1 MIRKIIYFFPVQ
13 LLLVHL
19 KKNQFLL
26 LFWLLYFLIITR
38 SVAVKYG
45 IPYLFLAPE
54 YLGETGFWS
63 YFIMGFSLGGF
74 TMAFHISSYIMNS
87 HRFPFIATL
96 NKPFFRYT
104 VNNSIIP
111 FVFILTYIYQVFN
124 YYYDTPEFNVW
135 NITKYIVAFILG
147 FNTFILLA
155 FTYFITRNKN
165 LFGLFN
171 LAPSSEDDAIEPVS
185 MTLHKKTHW
194 YDFFKNDRTWYV
206 RSYFDLPFKIKL
218 ARKVSHYDKE
228 MLVKVFKQNHLNASL
243 FELAIVISLILLGLF
258 RDYPLVQIP
267 AAASLTLLFTMFI
280 MLNSAFH
287 SWLRGWTITVFI
299 ALVLLI
305 NYLSQFPEFNYA
317 NKIYG
322 FDYNRPPQKYSNE
335 LIEKIKSDTLSFA
348 EDWLATLEILEK
360 WKEKNTADNNKKPK
374 MVLLNVS
381 GGGTRSALWVMRVL
395 QIADSVTNGQF
406 MPCTQLISGSSG
418 GMIGA
423 AYYRELYRR
432 KMMGENINL
441 KSPLY
446 LENISKDLLNPITFS
461 IATNDFFIR
470 LKKFKFNGQEYT
482 RDRGYEFERQLA
494 VNLQAFDTTTF
505 GFYKKYEK
513 KAIIPMMVF
522 SPTILNDGR
531 RFLLSPTGVSYLM
544 NNYPK
549 PNVTNKPTLE
559 SIEARRLFSNQNID
573 NLKFTSVIRMS
584 ATFPYIMPSPEL
596 PTQPI
601 LNIVDAG
608 MRDNY
613 GYLISHQFILAFKNW
628 LNKNTSG
635 IVIVQIR
642 DHEKIN
648 KIKEDVKLKK
658 ILESITS
665 PIGSVYENLFSI
677 QDYSQDELIQSLS
690 YWYDRNV
697 DVINFELAFDENKPL
712 SLSWHLTPKE
722 RHQIINS
729 IYLPE
734 NKKAFERLKKLF
746 YSN

>member
-1 MIRKIIYFFPVQ
+1 M
-13 LLLVHL
+13 
-19 KKNQFLL
+19 
-26 LFWLLYFLIITR
+26 
-38 SVAVKYG
+38 AVKYG
-45 IPYLFLAPE
+45 IPYLFIAPE

-96 NKPFFRYT
+96 KNPFFRYA

-111 FVFILTYIYQVFN
+111 VVFIFTYFYEVFE
-124 YYYDTPEFNVW
+124 YYYNTPGY
-135 NITKYIVAFILG
+135 NIWTIVAYCGAFIVG
-147 FNTFILLA
+147 FNTFILVA

-171 LAPSSEDDAIEPVS
+171 LAPASEDEAIEPVS

-194 YDFFKNDRTWYV
+194 YDFFKRERKWYV

-218 ARKVSHYDKE
+218 ARKVSHYDKD

-243 FELAIVISLILLGLF
+243 FELAIVVSLILLGLF

-287 SWLRGWTITVFI
+287 SWLRGWTVTVFI
-299 ALVLLI
+299 ILI
-305 NYLSQFPEFNYA
+305 LIVNYLSQFPDFNYA
-317 NKIYG
+317 NKVYG
-322 FDYNRPPQKYSNE
+322 FDYSKPPQKYSNE
-335 LIEKIKSDTLSFA
+335 IIEKIKSDTLSFA
-348 EDWLATLEILEK
+348 EDWLETLEILEK
-360 WKEKNTADNNKKPK
+360 WKIKNTLPGGEKPK

-381 GGGTRSALWVMRVL
+381 GGGSRSALWVMRVL
-395 QIADSVTNGQF
+395 QLADSITNGKF
-406 MPCTQLISGSSG
+406 MNSTQLISGSSG

-423 AYYRELYRR
+423 AYYRELFRQ
-432 KMMGENINL
+432 KQFGKQINL
-441 KSPLY
+441 QNAGY
-446 LENISKDLLNPITFS
+446 LDNIAKDLLNPIAFS

-470 LKKFKFNGQEYT
+470 LKKYTFKNQVYT
-482 RDRGYEFERQLA
+482 RDRGFEFERQLA
-494 VNLQAFDTTTF
+494 GNLQAFDTTTL

-513 KAIIPMMVF
+513 KAIVPMMVF

-531 RFLLSPTGVSYLM
+531 RLLLSPVGVSYLM
-544 NNYPK
+544 NNYPRA
-549 PNVTNKPTLE
+549 NVKNKPTLE
-559 SIEARRLFSNQNID
+559 SIEARKLFTNQNLD

-584 ATFPYIMPSPEL
+584 ATFPYIMPTPEL

-613 GYLISHQFILAFKNW
+613 GYLISHQFLLAYKNW
-628 LNKNTSG
+628 LKKNTSG
-635 IVIVQIR
+635 IIIVQIR
-642 DHEKIN
+642 DKEKIR
-648 KIKEDVKLKK
+648 KIKEDVRLKK
-658 ILESITS
+658 ILESIAS
-665 PIGSVYENLFSI
+665 PIGSVYENLFRI

-690 YWYDRNV
+690 YWYDGQV
-697 DVINFELAFDENKPL
+697 DVLNFELSFDEKQPI
-712 SLSWHLTPKE
+712 SLSWHLTPHE
-722 RHQIINS
+722 RQQIINS
-729 IYLPE
+729 VELPE
-734 NKKAFERLKKLF
+734 NKKAFKRLKQLF
-746 YSN
+746 EKKMKK

>member
-1 MIRKIIYFFPVQ
+1 MIKKIIYFFPVQ

-26 LFWLLYFLIITR
+26 MFWFLYFLIITR
-38 SVAVKYG
+38 SIAVKYG
-45 IPYLFLAPE
+45 IPYLFIAPE
-54 YLGETGFWS
+54 YLGKTGFWS

-96 NKPFFRYT
+96 KNPFFRYT

-111 FVFILTYIYQVFN
+111 FAFILVYIYEVVM
-124 YYYDTPEFNVW
+124 YYYNTPEFNIW
-135 NITKYIVAFILG
+135 QILKYIAAFIIG
-147 FNTFILLA
+147 FNVFILIA
-155 FTYFITRNKN
+155 FSYFITRNKN

-171 LAPSSEDDAIEPVS
+171 LAPASEEESIEPVS

-194 YDFFKNDRTWYV
+194 YDFFKRERKWYV

-218 ARKVSHYDKE
+218 ARKVSHYDKD

-243 FELAIVISLILLGLF
+243 FELAIVVSLILLGLF
-258 RDYPLVQIP
+258 RDYPFVQIP

-287 SWLRGWTITVFI
+287 SWLRGWTVTVFI
-299 ALVLLI
+299 VVVLII
-305 NYLSQFPEFNYA
+305 NYLSQFPQFNYA

-322 FDYNRPPQKYSNE
+322 LNYNEVPQKYSNDI
-335 LIEKIKSDTLSFA
+335 IEKIKSDTLSYA
-348 EDWLATLEILEK
+348 EDWLQTLEILEK
-360 WKEKNTADNNKKPK
+360 WKSKNTSATGEKPK
-374 MVLLNVS
+374 MVMLNVS
-381 GGGTRSALWVMRVL
+381 GGGSRSALWVMRVL
-395 QIADSVTNGQF
+395 QMADSLTNGNF

-423 AYYRELYRR
+423 AYYRELYR
-432 KMMGENINL
+432 KKQMGEPVDLNSREYLDNIA
-441 KSPLY
+441 
-446 LENISKDLLNPITFS
+446 KDLLNPITFS

-470 LKKFKFNGQEYT
+470 LKKFTFKNQVYT
-482 RDRGYEFERQLA
+482 RDRGYEFERQLS
-494 VNLQAFDTTTF
+494 VNLQAFDTTTL
-505 GFYKKYEK
+505 GFYKPYEK

-531 RFLLSPTGVSYLM
+531 RLLLSSVGVSYLM
-544 NNYPK
+544 NNFPK
-549 PNVTNKPTLE
+549 TNVKNKPTLE
-559 SIEARRLFSNQNID
+559 SIEARKLFVNQNID
-573 NLKFTSVIRMS
+573 DLKFTSVIRMS
-584 ATFPYIMPSPEL
+584 ATFPYIMPTPEL

-613 GYLISHQFILAFKNW
+613 GYLISHQFIMVFKNW

-635 IVIVQIR
+635 IIIVQIR
-642 DHEKIN
+642 DKEKIR
-648 KIKEDVKLKK
+648 KIKEDVRLKK
-658 ILESITS
+658 ILESIST
-665 PIGSVYENLFSI
+665 PIGSVYENLFRI

-690 YWYDRNV
+690 YWYEGNV
-697 DVINFELAFDENKPL
+697 DILNFELSFDENQPI

-722 RHQIINS
+722 RQQIITGVD
-729 IYLPE
+729 LPQ
-734 NKKAFERLKKLF
+734 NKRAFERLKKLF
-746 YSN
+746 EKN